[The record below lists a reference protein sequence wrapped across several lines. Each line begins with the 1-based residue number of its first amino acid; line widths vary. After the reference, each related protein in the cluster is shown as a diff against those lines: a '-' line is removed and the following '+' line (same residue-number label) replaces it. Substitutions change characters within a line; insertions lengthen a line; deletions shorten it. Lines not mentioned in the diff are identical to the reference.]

1 MSLNNEP
8 CINRTTLIDLN
19 PIELNPLIISLD
31 KRNGSCNA
39 ADDVSAKID
48 MKLLFQKKH
57 STQNYAKLIFNIFTR
72 LNEAKTLRKRISYDC
87 KCKFKITKCSSDQK
101 WNTDTC
107 QYDCKKYRACKKDYS
122 WNPNTFICD
131 SSWHL
136 KHMFYNSV
144 IDVMKS

>member
-39 ADDVSAKID
+39 VDDVSTKID
-48 MKLLFQKKH
+48 MKLLFEKH
-57 STQNYAKLIFNIFTR
+57 STQNYAKLVFNIFTR
-72 LNEAKTLRKRISYDC
+72 LNEAKTSIKRISYDC

-101 WNTDTC
+101 WNIDTC

-131 SSWHL
+131 SSRHL
-136 KHMFYNSV
+136 KHIFYDSV